1 MRKAEARTAPAVT
14 LRHRTE
20 DAVQALVI
28 GALRLLPYGWRVA
41 LGGRLARALMSVG
54 SSRRRMDRNLRLIY
68 PDRPEA
74 ERRAIARA
82 AADNIGR
89 VALELWSGR
98 GFVSRAAAT
107 SMAGPG
113 LEALRA
119 AHAAGRPVVFATAHI
134 SNYYAVRIALAAQGM
149 AHATIYKPLPNPLL
163 DARYIGLCQLA
174 EGEML
179 MAGRRGLLRGRK
191 ILKAG
196 GKLAVLFDY
205 ATPDKPPLPFLGQP
219 APTATSAADLA
230 LAHDALLI
238 PIYGTRQP
246 DGLSFRIDVEAPIP
260 HGDPEAMT
268 RALNDSATA
277 RILARPGQ
285 WFWPL
290 QRWKALHAARQ
301 SDAAGIAGGPSG

>member
-1 MRKAEARTAPAVT
+1 MRKAETRTAPAVT

-20 DAVQALVI
+20 DAVQAMVI

-41 LGGRLARALMSVG
+41 LGGRLARVLMSVG

-107 SMAGPG
+107 PMAGPG

-149 AHATIYKPLPNPLL
+149 AHATIYKPLENPLL
-163 DARYIGLCQLA
+163 EARYTGLCLLA
-174 EGEML
+174 EGEL
-179 MAGRRGLLRGRK
+179 LALGRRGQLRTRE
-191 ILKAG
+191 ILRSG
-196 GKLAVLFDY
+196 GKLALLFDY
-205 ATPDKPPLPFLGQP
+205 ATADKPPLPFLGQP
-219 APTATSAADLA
+219 TPTAISAAELA
-230 LAHDALLI
+230 LKHDALLI

-246 DGLSFRIDVEAPIP
+246 DGLSFRVEVEEPIP
-260 HGDPEAMT
+260 HGDPVEMT

-277 RILARPGQ
+277 RILAAPGQ

-290 QRWKALHAARQ
+290 QRWKALLAARR
-301 SDAAGIAGGPSG
+301 AASPGS